1 MEKLEY
7 NDIIT
12 FKTTK
17 EDKLKIYAEAQAK
30 RMGVSS
36 LIRSK
41 LVGNE

>member
-1 MEKLEY
+1 MDKLLFD
-7 NDIIT
+7 DIIT

-17 EDKLKIYAEAQAK
+17 EDKLKLYAEARQK

-41 LVGNE
+41 LLSEA